1 MPYRTDA
8 EQLRLRAARR
18 PAPAPAQPADGPQR
32 ALLGLQQTAG
42 NAAVQRLVQAKLTV
56 GAAHDAY
63 EQEADAVADAVVGDG
78 APQAAQRVVD
88 DGVQRAPLA
97 DAITPLQRQEV
108 PEEEE
113 LAQTVPLQRQ
123 EVPEEKLAQT
133 VRLQRS
139 GDGAFAAPAE
149 TEERLA
155 ARSGGGSPLPS
166 DVRGFM
172 EPRFGVDFSDV
183 RVHDDGE
190 ARQLSTSVQAKAFT
204 HGSDIYLGDTA
215 GDLSATDGKRLL
227 AHELTHVVQQ
237 TGTAQRRLRDEEG

>member
-88 DGVQRAPLA
+88 DGVQRPPLA
-97 DAITPLQRQEV
+97 DAIT
-108 PEEEE
+108 
-113 LAQTVPLQRQ
+113 PLQRQ